1 MLDAFIIEE
10 IRKREQERDG
20 QRPRLEL
27 PIPEPSTHRQN
38 ERPDREE
45 EDRPERGVVIIDYS
59 IPA

>member
-10 IRKREQERDG
+10 IRKREQEREN

-27 PIPEPSTHRQN
+27 PIPEPSPHRQQN
-38 ERPDREE
+38 DRRDE

-59 IPA
+59 VPA